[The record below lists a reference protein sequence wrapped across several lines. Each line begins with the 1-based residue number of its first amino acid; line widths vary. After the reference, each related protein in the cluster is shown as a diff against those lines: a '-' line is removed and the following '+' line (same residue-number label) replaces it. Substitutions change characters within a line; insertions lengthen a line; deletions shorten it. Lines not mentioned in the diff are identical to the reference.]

1 MTRIAIMGA
10 GAAGSYIGAFL
21 TREGQ
26 DITFID
32 QWPEHVETMKRDG
45 IRASGSQG
53 DFTVPVKALHLT
65 EAQSLFAREGEPFDI
80 AFVAVK
86 SYDTEWATHFIKR
99 YLKPT
104 GFVVSSQNCMN
115 DELIASIVGW
125 EREVPCVMSHIEV
138 ALWEPGHVTRGG
150 EPGRDHGHD
159 VFRVGETNGR
169 VTPRVEH
176 LVNMLSCID
185 GAKVTTNIW
194 GERWA
199 KLAQNSMGNPV
210 GGISGLGSQGMAQD
224 PRARMLRIHLARE
237 TVLVG
242 KALNY
247 NVEPVAGFDADTWAR
262 ANEGDVFEEIDAN
275 LQARRGRVDWHSSMA
290 QDVKKGRRSE
300 IDYMNGYVVR
310 KGQEVGVPTPAS
322 AAVVAAMREIDAGR
336 LKPDPY
342 NIDRVLEEAGL

>member
-1 MTRIAIMGA
+1 MTRIGIMGA

-21 TREGQ
+21 SREGE

-32 QWPEHVETMKRDG
+32 QWPEHVDKIKSVG

-65 EAQSLFAREGEPFDI
+65 EAQNIDEPFDI

-104 GFVVSSQNCMN
+104 GYLVCSQNCMN
-115 DELIASIVGW
+115 DELIASIVGY

-138 ALWEPGHVTRGG
+138 ALWEPGHVNRGG

-169 VTPRVEH
+169 ITPRVEH
-176 LVNMLSCID
+176 LVSMLSCID

-199 KLAQNSMGNPV
+199 KLAQNAMGNPV
-210 GGISGLGSQGMAQD
+210 GGISGLGSNDMSED
-224 PRARMLRIHLARE
+224 PGARTLRIHLARE

-242 KALNY
+242 QALNY
-247 NVEPVAGFDADTWAR
+247 TIEPIGGFDADTWAR
-262 ANEGDVFEEIDAN
+262 ANEGDVFEEIDAS
-275 LQARRGRVDWHSSMA
+275 LQGRKGRVNWHSSMA

-300 IDYMNGYVVR
+300 IDYMNGYVAR
-310 KGQEVGVPTPAS
+310 KGQEAGVPTPAS
-322 AAVVAAMREIDAGR
+322 AAVTAAMQEIDAGR
-336 LKPDPY
+336 LKPNPS
-342 NIDRVLEEAGL
+342 NIDRVLEQAGL